1 MNTAVLPDGVSYNIP
16 AADVNFFKELAA
28 RMKWEIVDK
37 AKKTIRS
44 SSSSKGSYVSEQA
57 VVRESKDMGLEQAM
71 AFMDTMMVKGGNIVP
86 SDEDANGA
94 LAHVKYD
101 V

>member
-16 AADVNFFKELAA
+16 SADVNFFKELAA
-28 RMKWEIVDK
+28 RMKWEIVDR
-37 AKKTIRS
+37 AKKTVRS
-44 SSSSKGSYVSEQA
+44 SSDVSHVSGQSETE
-57 VVRESKDMGLEQAM
+57 ESKNVGLEQAM
-71 AFMDTMMVKGGNIVP
+71 ALMDTMMVQGGNIVP
-86 SDEDANGA
+86 SNEDANGA